1 MAAKEY
7 KAGTLLIQEEQAL
20 SALHVI
26 AKGSIRATFPGG
38 EYYLSKGDVVGVCE
52 VFSDSHFISYSVV
65 EDAVIASYPC
75 NGNLLSN
82 LLRANKDLTNLIASS
97 FFRQMHEIL
106 DQYEVT
112 KFDCDNFYH
121 YLTDNYSEYI
131 DFCNKHGLTPRSLP
145 GLENLTELVLEED
158 ISAWLNGYY
167 DQLHKLLAANT
178 AQTKSTDFLLGLL
191 LKGSEDVHNITS
203 VCRALYDYKAEI
215 ASLLMNENHLDFF
228 DLYASIIYKIGP
240 NADDSSSIIA
250 AISTMMIQLEGQSF
264 IDQTMYQSRVQE
276 YRNKLNSVTQ
286 YMEEHP
292 NSEGSTSTDDTPEIV
307 DSLNTIL
314 AYAEC
319 DEELTTKFKNA
330 VNQYRKLQDKN
341 STDDSTRKLRL
352 GMTKLFY
359 QVYKQAFFKSVSDYS
374 VPKIIKMF
382 FNFGYIDEQLAGMDN
397 AAYLYSIVDN
407 LPSNPDENVY
417 TIYEWLRAIY
427 DGRKVP
433 SRNEFDNDYTA
444 YVHELKVTGKISAG
458 EETTMLNDK
467 KQRATFEIDNMFTSV
482 NKMTFGRISTFSP
495 IFSEHNVLKE
505 LSTSLVTADKVKE
518 SLNHIRSTD
527 FSAFY
532 RDTIYTNP
540 DLGIGKEYVS
550 VEILPDVIL
559 MPNVGIRGVMWQEIE
574 GRKRTT
580 PSRMMV
586 SIFQMEDLN
595 NLIVRMTGEYRW
607 EMCKRI
613 QGARWNDV
621 SDASLTSEYFDYIQF
636 YKKNRDLSAD
646 AKDKV
651 KLSMQKAKNSF
662 KEMFIRDYCSWII
675 YEGAGSPRLNK
686 VARTILF
693 TYCPFAKEIRNKLKA
708 NPLYKDMMDRY
719 DIKLSQKIHHMNNL
733 FQKIKN
739 LGADIPEDI
748 QKQRNYLDL

>member
-7 KAGTLLIQEEQAL
+7 KAGTTLIQEEQSL
-20 SALHVI
+20 TALHVI
-26 AKGSIRATFPGG
+26 AKGSIRASFPGG
-38 EYYLSKGDVVGVCE
+38 EYYLSKGDVIGVCE
-52 VFSDSHFISYSVV
+52 VFSDSHFISYSVA

-75 NGNLLSN
+75 NSNLLPN
-82 LLRANKDLTNLIASS
+82 LLRANKDLTNFIVSS
-97 FFRQMHEIL
+97 FFKQIREIL
-106 DQYEVT
+106 DQYELA
-112 KFDCDNFYH
+112 KFNCDNMYR
-121 YLTDNYSEYI
+121 YLNDNYSEYI
-131 DFCNKHGLTPRSLP
+131 DFCNKHALSPRSLP
-145 GLENLTELVLEED
+145 GLENLTEFVMEED
-158 ISAWLNGYY
+158 IHDWLNGYY
-167 DQLHKLLAANT
+167 EQMQKLLSPNIT
-178 AQTKSTDFLLGLL
+178 QKVSSEFLLGIL

-203 VCRALYDYKAEI
+203 VCRALYDYISEI
-215 ASLLMNENHLDFF
+215 VSLLMNENHLDFF
-228 DLYASIIYKIGP
+228 DLYASIVYKIGP
-240 NADDSSSIIA
+240 NAEDSASIIA
-250 AISTMMIQLEGQSF
+250 SISTMMIQLEGQPF
-264 IDQTMYQSRVQE
+264 IDQTMYKNRVEE
-276 YRNKLNSVTQ
+276 YRNKLNSVSQ

-292 NSEGSTSTDDTPEIV
+292 DSEGTSSKDNTPEIV

-319 DEELTTKFKNA
+319 DEEVTSKFKNA
-330 VNQYRKLQDKN
+330 VTQYRKLQDKN
-341 STDDSTRKLRL
+341 STDDSARKLRL
-352 GMTKLFY
+352 TITKLFY
-359 QVYKQAFFKSVSDYS
+359 QVYKQAFFRSVTDYTI
-374 VPKIIKMF
+374 PKILKMF

-397 AAYLYSIVDN
+397 ASYLYSIVDN

-417 TIYEWLRAIY
+417 TIYEWLKAIY
-427 DGRKVP
+427 DGKKVP

-458 EETTMLNDK
+458 EETSMLNNK
-467 KQRATFEIDNMFTSV
+467 KQRAAFELDNMFTSV

-495 IFSEHNVLKE
+495 IFSEHNILKE
-505 LSTSLVTADKVKE
+505 LPNSLVTAAKVKE

-540 DLGIGKEYVS
+540 DLGIGKEYIS
-550 VEILPDVIL
+550 VEILPDMIL
-559 MPNVGIRGVMWQEIE
+559 MPNIGVRGVMWQEIE

-580 PSRMMV
+580 PARMMV

-595 NLIVRMTGEYRW
+595 TLIVRMTGEYRW
-607 EMCKRI
+607 EMCKRV

-662 KEMFIRDYCSWII
+662 KEMFIRDYCSWIL

-693 TYCPFAKEIRNKLKA
+693 TYCPFAKEIRTKLKA

-719 DIKLSQKIHHMNNL
+719 DIKLGQKIHHMNNL

-739 LGADIPEDI
+739 LGADIPSDI
-748 QKQRNYLDL
+748 QHQRNYLDL

>member
-20 SALHVI
+20 TALHVI

-38 EYYLSKGDVVGVCE
+38 EYYLSKGDVIGVCE

-75 NGNLLSN
+75 NGNSLTT
-82 LLRANKDLTNLIASS
+82 LLRANKDLTNFIVSS
-97 FFRQMHEIL
+97 FFRQIHEIL

-121 YLTDNYSEYI
+121 YLTDSYSEYI
-131 DFCNKHGLTPRSLP
+131 DFCNKHGLSPRALP

-158 ISAWLNGYY
+158 IHSWLNGYY
-167 DQLHKLLAANT
+167 DQFQKLLAGNA
-178 AQTKSTDFLLGLL
+178 ASSKSTDFLLGLL
-191 LKGSEDVHNITS
+191 LRGSEDVHNIIS

-228 DLYASIIYKIGP
+228 DLYASIIYRIGP
-240 NADDSSSIIA
+240 NADDSSTIIA

-264 IDQTMYQSRVQE
+264 IDQTMYQNRVQE
-276 YRNKLNSVTQ
+276 YRNKLNSVSQ
-286 YMEEHP
+286 YIEDHP
-292 NSEGSTSTDDTPEIV
+292 DSEGTTSTDDTPEIV

-341 STDDSTRKLRL
+341 STDDSSRKLRL

-359 QVYKQAFFKSVSDYS
+359 QVYKQVFFKSVSDYS
-374 VPKIIKMF
+374 VPKIILMF

-397 AAYLYSIVDN
+397 AAYLYSIVDK

-417 TIYEWLRAIY
+417 TIYEWLRAVY
-427 DGRKVP
+427 DGRKAP

-495 IFSEHNVLKE
+495 IFSEHNILKE
-505 LSTSLVTADKVKE
+505 LPTSLVTAAKVKE
-518 SLNHIRSTD
+518 SLDHIRSTD

-540 DLGIGKEYVS
+540 DLGIGKEYIS
-550 VEILPDVIL
+550 VEVLPDVIL
-559 MPNVGIRGVMWQEIE
+559 MPNIGIRGVMWQEIE

-719 DIKLSQKIHHMNNL
+719 DIKLGQKIHHMNNL